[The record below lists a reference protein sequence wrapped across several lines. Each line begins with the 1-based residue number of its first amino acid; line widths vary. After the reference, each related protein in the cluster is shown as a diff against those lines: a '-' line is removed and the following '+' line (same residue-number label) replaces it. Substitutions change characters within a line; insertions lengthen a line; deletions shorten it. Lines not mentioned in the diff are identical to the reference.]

1 MLNSKNSKIFI
12 AGHKGLVGSALVRIL
27 LAKGYNNLVFRTHQE
42 LDLTNQASVAEFFQ
56 KEKPEYV
63 FIAAAKVGGIMA
75 NNTYPADFIY
85 QNLQI
90 QNNVIHQAYLNS
102 VKKLLLL
109 GSVCIYPK
117 FAPEPVGENS
127 LLTGILEPTNEPYAI
142 AKIAGIK
149 MCQSYNRQYGTNFI
163 SVMPANLYGPGDN
176 FNLQKSHVLPA
187 LIRKFYEAKI
197 NNQPEVVAW
206 GTGKPRREF
215 LYVDDM
221 AEGCLFLMENF
232 NPTKEQNEKGE
243 IFLNLGVGSDIT
255 IADLVSL
262 VKEVVGYEGK
272 VVWDTSK
279 PDGTPGR
286 LLDCTKVNN
295 LGWKPRVEL
304 KEGIKLALEWY
315 IKNKTI

>member
-1 MLNSKNSKIFI
+1 M
-12 AGHKGLVGSALVRIL
+12 VGSALVRIL

>member
-1 MLNSKNSKIFI
+1 M
-12 AGHKGLVGSALVRIL
+12 VGSALVRIL

-176 FNLQKSHVLPA
+176 FDLQKSHVLPA